1 MLIYHP
7 IYKGGTFNF
16 LKFSFS
22 YTGMNH
28 LSTGGRI
35 SNFTSIFMNLY
46 SASSSEYLLSQM
58 KPYVTTRTG
67 IVCAWRG
74 AGRCVFLCYVFKL
87 CILIYLCLVKKR
99 LFIVKLKSLYKT
111 HHR

>member
-35 SNFTSIFMNLY
+35 SNFTSIFIN
-46 SASSSEYLLSQM
+46 
-58 KPYVTTRTG
+58 
-67 IVCAWRG
+67 
-74 AGRCVFLCYVFKL
+74 
-87 CILIYLCLVKKR
+87 LIYLCLVKKR
-99 LFIVKLKSLYKT
+99 LFIVKLKSLYKI